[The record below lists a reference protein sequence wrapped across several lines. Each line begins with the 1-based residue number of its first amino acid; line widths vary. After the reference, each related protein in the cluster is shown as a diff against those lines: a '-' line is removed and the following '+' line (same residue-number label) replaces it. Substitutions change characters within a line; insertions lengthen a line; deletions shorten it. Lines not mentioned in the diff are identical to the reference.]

1 MLLRASRL
9 RRFVFATFA
18 VTAACS
24 GPRDKPEQAN
34 ATEKPATPAPKPV
47 IVTENVLDREA
58 VILAALRAV
67 TAAALGNDDRAAQQ
81 ELRGRK
87 FAVRLRFACPG
98 MSDPMRTASYD
109 AKQQIL
115 RVGVQSDLTGEKLP
129 ASDLLRRDYE
139 GAVGFT
145 FGKPWLL
152 AAGCPS
158 PAFAAMA
165 SAEPTIVLA
174 QMFTAEESRVQRP
187 VATYE
192 LTKTLKPEDA
202 PQGGLDL
209 VLSGRLT
216 ELSDGR
222 PIHCA
227 AADGPPACIV
237 SGRID
242 QVAIE
247 NPESGEVLGEWGLGA
262 GAR

>member
-1 MLLRASRL
+1 M
-9 RRFVFATFA
+9 RRFVFAAFA

-24 GPRDKPEQAN
+24 GPRDKPEQGN
-34 ATEKPATPAPKPV
+34 AAERPATPAPKPV
-47 IVTENVLDREA
+47 IVTENVLDREG
-58 VILAALRAV
+58 VILATFRTA

-81 ELRGRK
+81 ALNGRK

-98 MSDPMRTASYD
+98 MSDPTRSAAYD
-109 AKQQIL
+109 AKQQVL
-115 RVGVQSDLTGEKLP
+115 RVKVQSDLTGDKLP

-139 GAVGFT
+139 GAVGFM

-158 PAFAAMA
+158 PAFSAMS

-174 QMFTAEESRVQRP
+174 QLFTAEESRAQRP
-187 VATYE
+187 VATYQ
-192 LTKTLKPEDA
+192 LTKAVKPEDA
-202 PQGGLDL
+202 PQQGLDL
-209 VLSGRLT
+209 VLSGRLA

-242 QVAIE
+242 RVAIE
-247 NPESGEVLGEWGLGA
+247 DPQNGEVLGQWGLGA

>member
-1 MLLRASRL
+1 MLLRAWRL
-9 RRFVFATFA
+9 RRFVFATVA

-24 GPRDKPEQAN
+24 GPREKPEQRN
-34 ATEKPATPAPKPV
+34 AAEQPAASAPEPV
-47 IVTENVLDREA
+47 IVTENVLDREG
-58 VILAALRAV
+58 VILATLRAA
-67 TAAALGNDDRAAQQ
+67 TAAALGNDDRAAQK
-81 ELRGRK
+81 ELKGRK

-98 MSDPMRTASYD
+98 ISDPARTASYD
-109 AKQQIL
+109 AEQQVL
-115 RVGVQSDLTGEKLP
+115 RVRVQSDLTGDKLP

-145 FGKPWLL
+145 IGKPWLL

-158 PAFAAMA
+158 AAFAGMA
-165 SAEPTIVLA
+165 SAEPAIVLA
-174 QMFTAEESRVQRP
+174 QLFTAYESRAQRP

-192 LTKTLKPEDA
+192 LTKKLKPEDA
-202 PQGGLDL
+202 PKGGLDL

-237 SGRID
+237 SGKID
-242 QVAIE
+242 GVAIE
-247 NPESGEVLGEWGLGA
+247 NPESGEVLGQWGLGA
-262 GAR
+262 NAR